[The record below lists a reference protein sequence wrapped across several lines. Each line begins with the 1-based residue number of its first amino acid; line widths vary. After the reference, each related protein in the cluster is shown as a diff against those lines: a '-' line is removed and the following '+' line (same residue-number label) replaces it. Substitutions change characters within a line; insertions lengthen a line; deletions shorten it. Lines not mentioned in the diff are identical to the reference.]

1 MVFLLNGLLSPYQI
15 IVYLLRALV
24 VLIAIPFHEAAH
36 ALVSHWLGDDTA
48 VRAGRL
54 SLNPLR
60 HFDPLGALCMLIGG
74 VGWAKPVGVNPRNYK
89 NPKVGMAISAA
100 AGPISNFLLAWVS
113 MILYK
118 CVIYSGLGGLV
129 PALMLFLYDMVVMN
143 LSLGVFNL
151 IPVPPFDGSR
161 IVLLFL
167 PQRLYFKAM
176 QYERQIML
184 IVLLLVFFGGLSSS
198 GMAGIFKIVLIFA
211 SIFVGGVMAYADMG
225 HWQGLTQSFA
235 AYPWFSLLGRGVE
248 DGLVSLGSMIVGVIS
263 TQTYVQALFSAR
275 DTKTAAVGCCAA
287 ALIVIPVGL
296 PSVMIGM
303 FMHLHH
309 PEINSIDALP
319 LYLVTYLPQW
329 LGGIG
334 LGAVLLSALGSIA
347 GLALGVGTMISRDI
361 VSKIWL
367 KATAAGQLW
376 ASRLSVL
383 AVSVTA
389 MVFVFM
395 HLDSSVL
402 EWNYLSMALRGSG
415 IFLPLTFCIFFPGR
429 VRASMG
435 VAAMGAGIFAA
446 LFWKHISPWEIN
458 SLLPALVYNLFF
470 LLIGLAWGKKG
481 E

>member
-15 IVYLLRALV
+15 VVYLLRALV

-100 AGPISNFLLAWVS
+100 AGPIGNFLLAWVS

-129 PALMLFLYDMVVMN
+129 PALMLFLYDMVAMN

-184 IVLLLVFFGGLSSS
+184 IVLLLVFFGLLNRPLS
-198 GMAGIFKIVLIFA
+198 IVVNFMWELL
-211 SIFVGGVMAYADMG
+211 V
-225 HWQGLTQSFA
+225 GLTGFVD
-235 AYPWFSLLGRGVE
+235 LL
-248 DGLVSLGSMIVGVIS
+248 
-263 TQTYVQALFSAR
+263 
-275 DTKTAAVGCCAA
+275 
-287 ALIVIPVGL
+287 
-296 PSVMIGM
+296 
-303 FMHLHH
+303 
-309 PEINSIDALP
+309 
-319 LYLVTYLPQW
+319 
-329 LGGIG
+329 
-334 LGAVLLSALGSIA
+334 
-347 GLALGVGTMISRDI
+347 
-361 VSKIWL
+361 
-367 KATAAGQLW
+367 
-376 ASRLSVL
+376 
-383 AVSVTA
+383 
-389 MVFVFM
+389 
-395 HLDSSVL
+395 
-402 EWNYLSMALRGSG
+402 
-415 IFLPLTFCIFFPGR
+415 
-429 VRASMG
+429 
-435 VAAMGAGIFAA
+435 
-446 LFWKHISPWEIN
+446 
-458 SLLPALVYNLFF
+458 
-470 LLIGLAWGKKG
+470 WG
-481 E
+481 